1 MNEFFIYNGQFFLQG
16 KPVISAGNSGLRYG
30 DGLFETMRLS
40 KGRILNIDYHFERLF
55 NGLSLLQFE
64 SSKSMSREFFTD
76 KIFELLKKN
85 NHQEE
90 ARIRLMVF
98 RGDGSIFE
106 SKNDFPNF
114 IIETWQLP
122 HGIELNENGL
132 VIDIY
137 PDAIKTC
144 DQFAN
149 LKSNN
154 FLQYAMAGRFA
165 KEQKINDAIVLN
177 SFGRI
182 CDTAVANI
190 FIIKDKNIFTPSLSE
205 GCIAGTMRRWMLEKL
220 ALNGFVVKEKVLTK
234 EDLLEANELFLTNA
248 IHPVRWV
255 KCFKEKTYEN
265 KNVRKIFEQ
274 VIPILGEIH

>member
-16 KPVISAGNSGLRYG
+16 KPIISAGNSGLRYG

-55 NGLSLLQFE
+55 NGLSLLKFE
-64 SSKSMSREFFTD
+64 SSKSKSREFFTD

-85 NHQEE
+85 NHQKE

-98 RGDGSIFE
+98 RGEGSVFE
-106 SKNDFPNF
+106 SKNNSLNF

-122 HGIELNENGL
+122 HEIEWNENGL

-137 PDAIKTC
+137 PYAIKPC

-220 ALNGFVVKEKVLTK
+220 ALNGFVVKEKKLTI
-234 EDLLEANELFLTNA
+234 EELLCADELFLTNS
-248 IHPVRWV
+248 ILPVRWV
-255 KCFKEKTYEN
+255 KSFRQKSYKN
-265 KNVRKIFEQ
+265 KNVKKIFDQ
-274 VIPILGEIH
+274 VIGQLE

>member
-1 MNEFFIYNGQFFLQG
+1 MNEFFIYNGQSFLQG

-30 DGLFETMRLS
+30 DGLFGTMRLT

-55 NGLSLLQFE
+55 NGLTVLHFE
-64 SSKSMSREFFTD
+64 SPKSMNPEFFKD

-106 SKNDFPNF
+106 SKNDSPNF

-165 KEQKINDAIVLN
+165 KEQKLNDAIVLN

-190 FIIKDKNIFTPSLSE
+190 FIIKDKILFTPPLSE
-205 GCIAGTMRRWMLEKL
+205 GCIAGTMRRWMLEKF
-220 ALNGFVVKEKVLTK
+220 ALNGFVVKEKELTI
-234 EDLLEANELFLTNA
+234 EDLLSADELFLTNA
-248 IHPVRWV
+248 IHPAKWV
-255 KCFKEKTYEN
+255 KSFRERIYVN

-274 VIPILGEIH
+274 VIGQL

>member
-55 NGLSLLQFE
+55 NGLSLLKFE
-64 SSKSMSREFFTD
+64 SSKSKSREFFTD

-85 NHQEE
+85 NHQKE

-98 RGDGSIFE
+98 RGEGSVFE
-106 SKNDFPNF
+106 SKNNSPNF

-122 HGIELNENGL
+122 HEIEWNENGL
-132 VIDIY
+132 FVDIY
-137 PDAIKTC
+137 PDAVKAC

-154 FLQYAMAGRFA
+154 FIPYIMAGRFA
-165 KEQKINDAIVLN
+165 KEQKLNDAFVLN
-177 SFGRI
+177 SFGRV
-182 CDTAVANI
+182 CDTSVANV
-190 FIIKDKNIFTPSLSE
+190 FAIKEKNIFTPPLSE

-220 ALNGFVVKEKVLTK
+220 ALDGFVVKENILTK
-234 EDLLEANELFLTNA
+234 EDLLEAVEIFVTNA

-255 KCFKEKTYEN
+255 KCFKEKSYGN
-265 KNVRKIFEQ
+265 KTVRRIFEHTIQ
-274 VIPILGEIH
+274 HL

>member
-1 MNEFFIYNGQFFLQG
+1 MDEFFIYNGQFFLQG
-16 KPVISAGNSGLRYG
+16 QPVISAGNSGLRYG

-40 KGRILNIDYHFERLF
+40 KGQILNIEFHFERLF
-55 NGLSLLQFE
+55 NGLSLLKFN
-64 SSKSMSREFFTD
+64 SSKNMTREFFTD

-98 RGDGSIFE
+98 RGGGSIFDRI
-106 SKNDFPNF
+106 NDSPNF

-122 HGIELNENGL
+122 HEIEWNENGL

-137 PDAIKTC
+137 PGSVKAC

-154 FLQYAMAGRFA
+154 FLTYIMAGRFA
-165 KEQKINDAIVLN
+165 KDQKLNDAIVLN
-177 SFGRI
+177 SFDRI
-182 CDTAVANI
+182 CDSAVANI
-190 FIIKDKNIFTPSLSE
+190 FIIKNNKILTPPLSE
-205 GCIAGTMRRWMLEKL
+205 GCIAGTMRRWMLERFS
-220 ALNGFVVKEKVLTK
+220 LNGFIVKERVLTK
-234 EDLLEANELFLTNA
+234 EDLLEGDELFLTNA

-255 KCFKEKTYEN
+255 KSFRGKTYEN
-265 KNVRKIFEQ
+265 KNVNKIFEH
-274 VIPILGEIH
+274 VIEKL